1 LSCIFTHALLY
12 PRIARIAGRNTHT
25 KAKRKCRNIYSFI
38 HCICLPK
45 VPFAVRFCAEID
57 TSVRVGSQQIHIRRC
72 DGPGLV
78 GGSKTNKVFG
88 VTYGRKPP
96 CAAWRDPPEQPAR
109 FQDPTHNVTQVRQK
123 GISKKGSIENEEFSI
138 LRRLIIQPSAL
149 RDARRIYPT
158 AHTKTRL
165 YVLYMKASSKAF

>member
-1 LSCIFTHALLY
+1 MQEYL
-12 PRIARIAGRNTHT
+12 
-25 KAKRKCRNIYSFI
+25 FI
-38 HCICLPK
+38 HPLHMSAQSSICCQVLHRNRY
-45 VPFAVRFCAEID
+45 VR
-57 TSVRVGSQQIHIRRC
+57 TSRIPAGHIRRC

-78 GGSKTNKVFG
+78 GGSKTNKVLG